1 MTLLVLISPRLSAAK
16 GHVLGQVDAVSGL
29 SLAHLGSGSRHDGLG
44 TVHPP
49 SGWVVSIGSPWD
61 VDLKTSSDLDLD
73 GVGVGLHGPRRSWT
87 GLPQSR
93 GAMSLRPCPKPRPP
107 PLNDANSNTGA
118 PTQGQG
124 RSPARLL
131 PRKPVSHWTPSTPE
145 PTPEPKQSSPN
156 LLFQDRPSHLPA
168 LHPAPSVMRPQS
180 LWGLSPLAASRAQT
194 HSGTRLP

>member
-87 GLPQSR
+87 GLPLSR

-107 PLNDANSNTGA
+107 PLNDANTATQVHQPRDRAARQPGSCRGSPSPTGHPPRQNPRQNLSRA
-118 PTQGQG
+118 LQTCSFRTG
-124 RSPARLL
+124 PATCPPCTL
-131 PRKPVSHWTPSTPE
+131 P
-145 PTPEPKQSSPN
+145 
-156 LLFQDRPSHLPA
+156 
-168 LHPAPSVMRPQS
+168 PQS
-180 LWGLSPLAASRAQT
+180 
-194 HSGTRLP
+194 